1 MKNSTPQSDP
11 RQNNC
16 RNTTSPTITP
26 PTREW
31 TTANC
36 RGTLTMHIAVAV
48 LCDWGRHTQKPRS
61 LSRSGFSLSPRRS
74 TLSKPPR
81 RFGDDDDLYR
91 LTSIFLHFS
100 VIAYTQRRGG
110 GQWFVSLD
118 FADAERRVRIDP
130 ADEATPESIFV
141 QRWART
147 LLDRVFDELRGEMVR
162 AGHAQRF
169 DRMTDFLV
177 GSEPAIPYRQLAADL
192 GMSEGAVKVA
202 VHRMRQRFG
211 LLLRQEVEH
220 TVDNEDAV
228 ADEIRYLIG
237 ALAS

>member
-100 VIAYTQRRGG
+100 VIAYSLNTTLDNNSRREARSWKLNEITSTLPALRPPGSDRRETRPGQR
-110 GQWFVSLD
+110 L
-118 FADAERRVRIDP
+118 
-130 ADEATPESIFV
+130 
-141 QRWART
+141 
-147 LLDRVFDELRGEMVR
+147 
-162 AGHAQRF
+162 
-169 DRMTDFLV
+169 
-177 GSEPAIPYRQLAADL
+177 LAAPHGDQEL
-192 GMSEGAVKVA
+192 GHFLRSMIAPGSGLL
-202 VHRMRQRFG
+202 RFG
-211 LLLRQEVEH
+211 NCRIFDSGTAGLE
-220 TVDNEDAV
+220 
-228 ADEIRYLIG
+228 
-237 ALAS
+237 ALS

>member
-1 MKNSTPQSDP
+1 MHPISIYLIHTTHDPAFSARELQFKNYMA
-11 RQNNC
+11 N
-16 RNTTSPTITP
+16 
-26 PTREW
+26 EW
-31 TTANC
+31 DRMQA
-36 RGTLTMHIAVAV
+36 
-48 LCDWGRHTQKPRS
+48 
-61 LSRSGFSLSPRRS
+61 
-74 TLSKPPR
+74 
-81 RFGDDDDLYR
+81 
-91 LTSIFLHFS
+91 
-100 VIAYTQRRGG
+100 QRRGG